1 MADSNFTRQ
10 LMQAIRQ
17 TDEWDRI
24 WKESPELQE
33 AKARLDTAMEQVGS
47 QISKELYDNL
57 WSALHVLIATTENTS
72 ILYGMHV
79 NAALAERV

>member
-33 AKARLDTAMEQVGS
+33 AKARLDTAMA
-47 QISKELYDNL
+47 QISSAELRDSL
-57 WSALHVLIATTENTS
+57 WDALNGLIAATENTS

-79 NAALAERV
+79 NAALA

>member
-1 MADSNFTRQ
+1 MMFDTKSDFTRQ

-33 AKARLDTAMEQVGS
+33 AKAQMDTAMEQIG
-47 QISKELYDNL
+47 SKELRDSL
-57 WSALHVLIATTENTS
+57 WTALNGLIAATETTS
-72 ILYGMHV
+72 ILYGIHV
-79 NAALAERV
+79 NAALA